1 MFTPQKNKKPI
12 SAMEEEGRRF
22 SRANRGSRMAVLLSE
37 AMEAQAGGSFP
48 RWALLSPR
56 PACAYLSSRAVLGG
70 KLFRCLTAQHAA
82 LACD

>member
-1 MFTPQKNKKPI
+1 VPARHLLFLHTSFFFVGKNKKTN

-56 PACAYLSSRAVLGG
+56 PACV
-70 KLFRCLTAQHAA
+70 
-82 LACD
+82 